1 MCSGIRIRKFFYDK
15 ESGMKK
21 PLKKIA
27 VLGLVCTTGVGAGC
41 ANMSQNEWLN
51 QENVGTVIGAAAG
64 ILVGSQ
70 VGSGSGRTAAMIAGA
85 LAGGA
90 LGKSIGSKLD
100 QRDREA
106 LAAQTQRVLDNSQD
120 GQVTTWSSTHS
131 DAQAKIV
138 PVGTEKQERQ
148 VSIKRTPKVQAVPNI
163 ALLNKP
169 YQAVKSANIR
179 SAPDQSA
186 DKVGGLA
193 TGTSF
198 TAIGR
203 TDNNW
208 IMVGR
213 KGVSVGYVYAP
224 LVEPMKAPKAPTT
237 TAQANVPA
245 APAVD
250 LDTLDVTSAKQ
261 KGVDLDA
268 VDLDAV
274 PIEEKMTAQT
284 TCRTVNYSISSKTG
298 NDQQS
303 VKACQAADGAW
314 ELI

>member
-1 MCSGIRIRKFFYDK
+1 
-15 ESGMKK
+15 MKK
-21 PLKKIA
+21 PLKKFSAI
-27 VLGLVCTTGVGAGC
+27 GLACTMGIGAGC

-51 QENVGTVIGAAAG
+51 QENVGTVLGAAAG
-64 ILVGSQ
+64 VLVGSQ

-106 LAAQTQRVLDNSQD
+106 LAAQTQSVLDNTQD
-120 GQVTTWSSTHS
+120 GQITTWSSSHS
-131 DAQAKIV
+131 GAQAKIV
-138 PVGTEKQERQ
+138 PVSTEKQERQ
-148 VSIKRTPKVQAVPNI
+148 VSIKRTASVKAVPNM

-169 YQAVKSANIR
+169 YQAIKSANIR
-179 SAPDQSA
+179 NAPNQAA

-193 TGTSF
+193 TGTTF

-224 LVEPMKAPKAPTT
+224 LVEPMKAQKNQVATT
-237 TAQANVPA
+237 QAKTPA

-250 LDTLDVTSAKQ
+250 LDTLDVASAKQ

-268 VDLDAV
+268 IDLDAA
-274 PIEEKMTAQT
+274 PIEEKLTAQT
-284 TCRTVNYSISSKTG
+284 TCRTVNYSISSKSG